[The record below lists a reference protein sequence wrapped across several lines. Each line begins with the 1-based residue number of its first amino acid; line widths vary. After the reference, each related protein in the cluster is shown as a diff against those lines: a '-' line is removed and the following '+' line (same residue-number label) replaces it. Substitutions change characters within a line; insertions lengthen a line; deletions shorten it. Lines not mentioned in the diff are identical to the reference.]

1 MPDRYGDPTPEPRV
15 FVRPK
20 VVNALTVRCSWCK
33 AGVGS
38 RCVVAGTNLVLRR
51 PSFHEARV
59 RAAELAATGD
69 LTRGRMS

>member
-20 VVNALTVRCSWCK
+20 VNALTVRCSWCK

-38 RCVVAGTNLVLRR
+38 RCVVAGTDVVLRR
-51 PSFHEARV
+51 SSFHDVRV
-59 RAAELAATGD
+59 RDAELAATGA
-69 LTRGRMS
+69 LARGRMS